1 MEPLEIQIKQKLI
14 SYQKQVDKKLYE
26 FRRQGLISSTE
37 LEKIKIDVEITG
49 QAVVEG
55 LASQEQYTA
64 EAVEIY
70 VFSLLEKYKNKIE
83 HIIRPIEEKQKSSEI
98 LIKGKKIPVYF
109 EDEQGQLILPSQIEK
124 EISLIFLEN
133 TLENPV
139 KSIKIVIGNLLRK
152 IDLIPEESQGLF
164 NNKTYQ
170 VRAKEENQRMQN
182 IYKHFGGAISQLVN
196 SDYPEEVKELNKSK
210 LLEKMQNRLVENNK
224 REKKATKQSFWP
236 SFFGG
241 GNKVR
246 KEKIRKNH

>member
-1 MEPLEIQIKQKLI
+1 MEPLETQIKQKLI

-26 FRRQGLISSTE
+26 FRRQGLISITE

-49 QAVVEG
+49 KAVVEG

-83 HIIRPIEEKQKSSEI
+83 QIIRPIEEKQKSSEI
-98 LIKGKKIPVYF
+98 VIKDKKVPVYF

-133 TLENPV
+133 TLETPV
-139 KSIKIVIGNLLRK
+139 KSIKIVVSNLLRK

-182 IYKHFGGAISQLVN
+182 IYKHFGVAISQLVN
-196 SDYPEEVKELNKSK
+196 SDAPAEIKELKRSK
-210 LLEKMQNRLVENNK
+210 LLEKMQNRLIENNK
-224 REKKATKQSFWP
+224 REKKANKQSFLP
-236 SFFGG
+236 SFFG
-241 GNKVR
+241 R
-246 KEKIRKNH
+246 R